1 MKKYFFASFLII
13 AFTLCAHGAKYKVN
27 TSGKVTS
34 PQGTVQTKSILSNP
48 YNNYNAQNYVAQ
60 KQVLR
65 EPVGTI
71 DIVMDYSGSMLYW
84 INEAKNSMNSI
95 VSQLPVNTKT
105 GFRVFGHNGGNNPY
119 TPVLAKVKSVTKSS
133 DGKYKVSAKHA
144 SYLGNTSGGCS
155 ATTQVAKLAQNNAN
169 ALINGMNSVKIG
181 GATPLTLG
189 LSQAVEYDFINLPTS
204 YKKKIVLITDGGES
218 CGGDPCAF
226 AQDLIKKRS
235 DIVID
240 VVLVSTSSRALR
252 CVSDVTG
259 GKLYTPA
266 DVQSFNNDIMDSMS
280 NGTQTFTEK
289 DNNEQGQK
297 YEFID

>member
-95 VSQLPVNTKT
+95 VSQLPSTTKI

-119 TPVLAKVKSVTKSS
+119 TPILAKVKSVVKSS
-133 DGKYKVSAKHA
+133 EGKYKVSAKQA
-144 SYLGNTSGGCS
+144 SYLGSTTGGCS
-155 ATTQVAKLAQNNAN
+155 ATTQVAKLAKDNSTS
-169 ALINGMNSVKIG
+169 LISGMNSVKIG

-189 LSQAVEYDFINLPTS
+189 LSQAVEYDFMNLPAT
-204 YKKKIVLITDGGES
+204 YKKKIILITDGGES

-226 AQDLIKKRS
+226 AQDLMKKRH

-252 CVSDVTG
+252 CVSDATG

-266 DVQSFNNDIMDSMS
+266 DVQSFNNDIMNSMS
-280 NGTQTFTEK
+280 DGTQVFVDENK
-289 DNNEQGQK
+289 QQEQK

>member
-1 MKKYFFASFLII
+1 MKRYFFITFII
-13 AFTLCAHGAKYKVN
+13 ITFTLCAHSAKYKVN
-27 TSGKVTS
+27 TGGKVTS
-34 PQGTVQTKSILSNP
+34 PKGTVQTKSALTNP
-48 YNNYNAQNYVAQ
+48 YNNYNAQNYITQ
-60 KQVLR
+60 KQVLK

-95 VSQLPVNTKT
+95 VSQLPSTTKI

-119 TPVLAKVKSVTKSS
+119 TPILAKVKNVVKSS
-133 DGKYKVSAKHA
+133 EGKYKVSAKQA
-144 SYLGNTSGGCS
+144 SYLGSTTGGCS
-155 ATTQVAKLAQNNAN
+155 ATTQVAKLAKDNSAS
-169 ALINGMNSVKIG
+169 LINGMNSVKIG

-189 LSQAVEYDFINLPTS
+189 LSQAVEYDFMNLPTT
-204 YKKKIVLITDGGES
+204 YKKKIILITDGGES

-226 AQDLIKKRS
+226 AQDLMKKRH

-252 CVSDVTG
+252 CVSDATG

-266 DVQSFNNDIMDSMS
+266 DVQSFNNDIMNSMS
-280 NGTQTFTEK
+280 DGTQVFVDGNKQQE
-289 DNNEQGQK
+289 QK